1 MTFQI
6 KNNNSSRTKSTW
18 IYDFS
23 ISILSYRSPI
33 IRLFFS
39 VHGTQET
46 PIKLAQAAA
55 FQRGMLLNAE
65 AQA

>member
-1 MTFQI
+1 M
-6 KNNNSSRTKSTW
+6 
-18 IYDFS
+18 
-23 ISILSYRSPI
+23 
-33 IRLFFS
+33 RLFFS